1 MAVTTEADT
10 AVLPAVTGALP
21 PPGRYE
27 LRLDRYVL
35 EVAVRVLGRPL
46 LRGRFRAVRGC
57 LEVGEPSTLS
67 LDISAKS
74 LRTNVPLLRRVVSGS
89 SGLWAARHRTIRF
102 TAVVAPDRPR
112 RLDLRG
118 TVRVRHEDHDL
129 PMRARVVHLDLDTV
143 VLAAHGV
150 LDTNG
155 FPRRLHVEA
164 ALELAR

>member
-1 MAVTTEADT
+1 
-10 AVLPAVTGALP
+10 VTGALP

-35 EVAVRVLGRPL
+35 EVAVQVLGRPL
-46 LRGRFRAVRGC
+46 LRGRFRALRGC

-67 LDISAKS
+67 LDIAAKS
-74 LRTNVPLLRRVVSGS
+74 FRTNVPLLRRVAIGP

-102 TAVVAPDRPR
+102 TAVVAPDRPH
-112 RLDLRG
+112 RLDVRG

-143 VLAAHGV
+143 VLAAHGF
-150 LDTNG
+150 LDTKG
-155 FPRRLHVEA
+155 FPGRLSVEA
-164 ALELAR
+164 ALELTQ